1 MINYEK
7 YKIQLIERLSRG
19 GFFGVSNG
27 KIKSCDG
34 RLCSG
39 CDFCDFNAPSD
50 RSCSDARRA
59 WLNAEASSTLT
70 SDERKLC
77 ELLKTGYIAQDATE
91 DGEIYYY
98 PERQPRLDGTGCW
111 DVVGVYAQLD
121 NIFNVSFKGVYDIK
135 TKAWR
140 VEDLLTLEVC
150 D

>member
-1 MINYEK
+1 MKNYEK
-7 YKIQLIERLSRG
+7 YRKPLLEHLSRG
-19 GFFGVSNG
+19 NVFGVSNG
-27 KIKSCDG
+27 KIKNCEDHT
-34 RLCSG
+34 CYE
-39 CDFCDFNAPSD
+39 CDFNEPNN

-98 PERQPRLDGTGCW
+98 PERQPCLDGTGSW
-111 DVVGVYAQLD
+111 DVVGAYARLD
-121 NIFNVSFKGVYDIK
+121 NIFDVSFKGVHDIR

-140 VEDLLTLEVC
+140 VEDLLALEVC

>member
-1 MINYEK
+1 MKNYEK
-7 YKIQLIERLSRG
+7 YREPLLEHLLRG
-19 GFFGVSNG
+19 DFFGVSNG
-27 KIKSCDG
+27 KIKSCEG
-34 RLCSG
+34 HPCYG
-39 CDFCDFNAPSD
+39 CDFNEPNN

-59 WLNAEASSTLT
+59 WLYEDASSTLT

-77 ELLKTGYIAQDATE
+77 ELLRTGYIAQDATE
-91 DGEIYYY
+91 NGEIYYY
-98 PERQPRLDGTGCW
+98 PEQQPSLNCAGCW

-121 NIFNVSFKGVYDIK
+121 NIFNVSFKGVNDIK

>member
-7 YKIQLIERLSRG
+7 YKIQLIERLSGG
-19 GFFGVSNG
+19 GFFSLVDG
-27 KIKSCDG
+27 KIKSCDSHP
-34 RLCSG
+34 CYE
-39 CDFCDFNAPSD
+39 CDFNELSD

-59 WLNAEASSTLT
+59 WLNAEAASTLT

-77 ELLKTGYIAQDATE
+77 ELLRTGYIAQDATE

-121 NIFNVSFKGVYDIK
+121 NIFNVSFKGVYDIR

-140 VEDLLTLEVC
+140 VEDLLALEVC